1 MPAPRTDSS
10 RRLFTLSIVALA
22 FAVALTAVLGAA
34 SADAHS
40 RTKPPHTRKKAAA
53 HHAKRKVVA
62 GHGKGHAV
70 TISGSPSSYPSIG
83 NNQPIAGGPSTP
95 TTATAPATGN
105 QTVPT
110 TMTENAPVPPAT
122 IPPVTP
128 EPPAQSLPTPELPTP
143 AGLLFNGTTASDYSI
158 EAAPQAVTEVP
169 DPAGSGRSVFDLNVN
184 NQDVAPITPTENPRA
199 QMLSP
204 ALIHPGDEFWL
215 ETKFYLPKGMPYV
228 PGWMSLVSIYGPPFA
243 GSSPWQITI
252 YEHEIRWMRNFQHD
266 NDIPWK
272 YPVSA
277 AEGNWTTVLLHE
289 KFATDGFVEM
299 WVDGQQIKF
308 FPRGNRNPAGEP
320 ETTRVEMA
328 TMDPSN
334 DAGPNSAK
342 IMQYRLVNMFQTA
355 SVYFQPLRLGTTRE
369 SVEY

>member
-1 MPAPRTDSS
+1 MAAPLPLSA
-10 RRLFTLSIVALA
+10 RRLLTVSIAALA
-22 FAVALTAVLGAA
+22 FVLALTLLVGAT
-34 SADAHS
+34 SAAAQS
-40 RTKPPHTRKKAAA
+40 RTKSPHPRKQAA
-53 HHAKRKVVA
+53 HHQNRRIPVAKRKKSRPA
-62 GHGKGHAV
+62 RDTG
-70 TISGSPSSYPSIG
+70 GSNSSPVSVG
-83 NNQPIAGGPSTP
+83 DNQPIAREHVT
-95 TTATAPATGN
+95 TTATTVGPVPAPT
-105 QTVPT
+105 PT
-110 TMTENAPVPPAT
+110 EAPVPPTT
-122 IPPVTP
+122 IPPVAP
-128 EPPAQSLPTPELPTP
+128 EPPTQTLPPAELPGTT
-143 AGLLFNGTTASDYSI
+143 AGLLFNGTKMSEYSI
-158 EAAPQAVTEVP
+158 EAAPHAVSEVP
-169 DPAGSGRSVFDLNVN
+169 DPTGSGQSVFDLTVN

-199 QMLSP
+199 QMLTP

-215 ETKFYLPKGMPYV
+215 ETKFYIPKGMPYV

-252 YEHEIRWMRNFQHD
+252 YEHEVRWMRNFQHD

-289 KFATDGFVEM
+289 KFANDGFVEM
-299 WVDGQQIKF
+299 WVNGQQIDF
-308 FPRGNRNPAGEP
+308 FPKGNRNPAHEA
-320 ETTRVEMA
+320 ETSRVSMA

-342 IMQYRLVNMFQTA
+342 IMQYRQVNMFQTA